1 MELKEYTLL
10 PRDELLKRIDTAR
23 NERNAVILAHNYQR
37 IEVQQIA
44 DYRGDSLGLAQQAA
58 QSNAPVIVF
67 CGVMFMAEV
76 AKIISPERT
85 VLIPEIQAGCPLA
98 AYAAVE
104 DLIALK
110 REYPEDAVVTYV
122 NSTAEIKAESDVVC
136 TSANSVKIV
145 ESFPREQGIIFAP
158 DKNLCY
164 HTKKITGRKNIVC
177 WDGNCYVH
185 DRFTLA
191 DLRKSKIEYPEAT
204 IIVHPECP
212 PKVQDTADMVAS
224 TGGMY
229 RYVKEHPGE
238 PVVLGT
244 EIGMIERLCD
254 EFPGTPVYP
263 MSPHAICSN
272 MKLITLEKVA
282 RALEEDMYHVEVP
295 DVVAGNARTA
305 IERMLDVK

>member
-23 NERNAVILAHNYQR
+23 KERNAVILAHNYQR

-44 DYRGDSLGLAQQAA
+44 DFRGDSLELARRATQLDAT
-58 QSNAPVIVF
+58 VIVF

-76 AKIISPERT
+76 AKILNPART

-104 DLIALK
+104 DLITLK
-110 REYPEDAVVTYV
+110 REYPEHAVVTYV

-145 ESFPREQGIIFAP
+145 ESFPHERGIIFAP

-164 HTKKITGRKNIVC
+164 HTRKITGRQNIVC

-185 DRFTLA
+185 DRFTIA

-212 PKVQDTADMVAS
+212 PKVQDSADMVAS

-244 EIGMIERLCD
+244 EVGMFERLCD
-254 EFPGTPVYP
+254 EFPETPVYP
-263 MSPHAICSN
+263 MTPYAICSN
-272 MKLITLEKVA
+272 MKLITLEKIA
-282 RALEEDMYHVEVP
+282 RALEQNHYPVAVP
-295 DVVAGNARTA
+295 DEIADRARTA
-305 IERMLDVK
+305 IERMLEVK